1 MDMRFYNGVIENKLS
16 IIAGPC
22 VFESRQHMDDMVGW
36 IEEIMV
42 IHNVNWAYK
51 TSFDKANRTSV
62 DSYRGRG
69 IDEAI
74 YAFAEHAQMG
84 LDIVTDVHE
93 IWQCGVIPATM
104 LQIPAFL
111 CRQTDLL
118 EAAAQENKPVN
129 IKKGQFLAPH
139 DMEQVVKKMEH
150 FGCTEIMLTER
161 GSSFGYNNLV
171 VDMRG
176 LKVMSDYGYPVCFDC
191 THSVQHPGGR
201 GNASGGDRSMAP
213 LLANAAMA
221 TGCINTIFLETHQD
235 PDNAPSDG
243 PNMIHLD
250 DLSRVVGHIK
260 KLHQVNF
267 YK

>member
-1 MDMRFYNGVIENKLS
+1 MSFYERAQHGDLS

-42 IHNVNWAYK
+42 VHGINWIYK

-62 DSYRGRG
+62 DSFRGKG

-74 YAFAEHAQMG
+74 YAFNDHLDMG
-84 LDIVTDVHE
+84 LEIITDVHDP
-93 IWQCGVIPATM
+93 WQCAAIPVSM
-104 LQIPAFL
+104 VQIPAFL

-118 EAAAQENKPVN
+118 QAAAETGRPVN
-129 IKKGQFLAPH
+129 IKKGQFLSPH
-139 DMEQVVKKMEH
+139 EMEHVVKKMEH
-150 FGCTEIMLTER
+150 FGCVEMMLTER

-176 LKVMSDYGYPVCFDC
+176 LKVMSDYGYPVVFDA
-191 THSVQHPGGR
+191 THSCQSPGGN

-213 LLANAAMA
+213 VLANAAMG
-221 TGCINTIFLETHQD
+221 TGCINTVFMEVHND

-250 DLSRVVGHIK
+250 NLLSVVGRLK
-260 KLHQVNF
+260 KLHQVTQ
-267 YK
+267 YKQL